1 MGCAV
6 FTPRTPFAA
15 GSVLKL
21 VWCRDARLL
30 WTANDLALEFRG
42 MGDESIT
49 VPALEPLG
57 YHRLIVE
64 HLREHEREIWAW
76 GSSQQTREEQVQEM
90 RAYLLRET
98 YRIEA
103 AAHPEVH
110 EDIAAVLAK
119 LEIDAP
125 ATLYQAS
132 DGAMNAA
139 LCFVP
144 GEIHLLFHGPVLE
157 KLSRDERVALL
168 GHELA
173 HYRLWSIE
181 GGAYYSATTILDHA
195 LAYPGASP
203 SHIETAR
210 LFRLHTELYADR
222 GGAVAAGAPAPA
234 IATLVKT
241 MTGLSA
247 VDPDAYLRQAAEA
260 EADARASQGETHP
273 EIFLRAQALDKWWR
287 GDPEADAWIERRIR
301 GPLSVAALDLPRQ
314 HDATAITRR
323 FLTRL
328 ATDPVADAEASANLL
343 HRFFPDWQPGEPAIE
358 DSALSGGRIDGSFRD
373 YLVALSLDVA
383 MADPDSRDAMLTAG
397 ARLSSIYD
405 GTEAFKAALKRDLK
419 FTKTA
424 IDRVF
429 APLKKVKA

>member
-1 MGCAV
+1 MGEE
-6 FTPRTPFAA
+6 
-15 GSVLKL
+15 SQ
-21 VWCRDARLL
+21 
-30 WTANDLALEFRG
+30 TAPQLDPLA
-42 MGDESIT
+42 
-49 VPALEPLG
+49 
-57 YHRLIVE
+57 YHRLIVD
-64 HLREHEREIWAW
+64 HLRENEPEIWSW

-90 RAYLLRET
+90 RSYLLRET
-98 YRIEA
+98 YRLDA

-110 EDIAAVLAK
+110 EDCAAVLAK

-125 ATLYQAS
+125 FALYQAA

-157 KLSRDERVALL
+157 KLSREERIALL

-181 GGAYYSATTILDHA
+181 DGAFYAAATILDHA
-195 LAYPGASP
+195 LAYPGAVP
-203 SHIETAR
+203 AHVETAR

-222 GGAVAAGAPAPA
+222 GGAVAANAPGPA

-241 MTGLSA
+241 MTGLTA

-260 EADARASQGETHP
+260 ESHARTSQGETHP

-287 GDPEADAWIERRIR
+287 GDAGCEAWIEKRIR
-301 GPLSVAALDLPRQ
+301 GPLSLSALDLPRQ
-314 HDATAITRR
+314 HEATAVTRR
-323 FLTRL
+323 FITRL
-328 ATDPVADAEASANLL
+328 VADPAADAEVAGTLV
-343 HRFFPDWQPGEPAIE
+343 RRYFPDWHPGEEAIE
-358 DSALSGGRIDGSFRD
+358 DAALNGDQFDASFRD
-373 YLVALSLDVA
+373 YLVALSLDLA

-397 ARLSSIYD
+397 ARLASSYD
-405 GTEAFKAALKRDLK
+405 GTESFKAALKRDLK
-419 FTKTA
+419 FTKAA

-429 APLKKVKA
+429 APLKKAQA